1 MTIAFT
7 RRSYSRRVARLAVV
21 ALLALAVLVAGCG
34 GGGTRKPP
42 LSKQAF
48 VAKADAICARAKTR
62 TGLLARLRALR
73 PPRTDADLYARW
85 LKAERDALEA
95 EKPQKD
101 TPGGPLFDPDV
112 AKIVAAGKI
121 AGYARRMG
129 ARTCAERAIA
139 TMPP

>member
-21 ALLALAVLVAGCG
+21 PLLALAVLASGCG

-42 LSKQAF
+42 LSKHAF
-48 VAKADAICARAKTR
+48 VAKADAICARARTR
-62 TGLLARLRALR
+62 TGLLARLRGLR
-73 PPRTDADLYARW
+73 PPQTYADLYAHW
-85 LKAERDALEA
+85 LKAERDALAAEA
-95 EKPQKD
+95 PLKD
-101 TPGGPLFDPDV
+101 TSGEPLCDPDV
-112 AKIVAAGKI
+112 AKIVAASKS

-129 ARTCAERAIA
+129 AETCAKRAIA